1 MNNIQEL
8 IEVLFP
14 SNKECYRC
22 GYKGSMVGLI
32 GHECK
37 SPLEIEIEKKKK
49 FNLNYQKHLKIEKEL
64 KDYINNKEKEQ

>member
-1 MNNIQEL
+1 MKNIQEL

-14 SNKECYRC
+14 SNKECYLC

-37 SPLEIEIEKKKK
+37 SPLDREIQKKKDDTTK
-49 FNLNYQKHLKIEKEL
+49 HSEILNYESVLKNTL
-64 KDYINNKEKEQ
+64 YNKDKA

>member
-22 GYKGSMVGLI
+22 GYKGSAVGLI

-37 SPLEIEIEKKKK
+37 SPLERET
-49 FNLNYQKHLKIEKEL
+49 QEL